1 MERRAAHT
9 VYATTPKITSLKTFC
24 ESELPRR
31 KPEAHLQKRGYHK
44 TMNAVQTQTTPR
56 DKNAENR
63 ALRFAQMQPGNHAS
77 DGRFLFGV
85 RTTGIYCLP
94 SCHARRAKEENV
106 VFFDSETE
114 AVQSGLRA
122 CRKCRP
128 DRFYQ
133 NHDPDKDAL
142 QSAAQAVLANPEK
155 FADVADIAS
164 IAGMGATKCFA
175 LFRQHYQT
183 TPTPFLKQAR
193 VRAACDLFEAD
204 ARAGVPE
211 TAFAV
216 GAKSVSAFHD
226 TFRAETGM
234 APAQF
239 RDFLHTISADMPA
252 FALSIPP
259 LAWTTARAIHC
270 RDAHSLTETATAD
283 GFVKAFLHKEQPLA
297 LHFSYD
303 EPSEIVT
310 CRVSSSGP
318 QTPALRR
325 AAHRVALRL
334 LGLMGNPAEI
344 GAWES
349 KAETEP
355 LFARLIGNRK
365 GLRVPLASSV
375 WESVAWAI
383 IGQQINL
390 PFAYSLRRAL
400 TQIAPIH
407 GTVDGL
413 TPFPSAQSVAGL
425 DYADLTARQF
435 SRRKAE
441 YVIDTARRVVSGE
454 LNLATLAF
462 GGATPFGDAEK
473 TLLAVRGLGPWS
485 AHYILMRGANWPD
498 CVPVGDTGITAG
510 LRNLYA
516 LDHGPAKEE
525 TLRLMEPFAPLRS
538 LATHHLW
545 ASLGGEIG

>member
-1 MERRAAHT
+1 M
-9 VYATTPKITSLKTFC
+9 
-24 ESELPRR
+24 
-31 KPEAHLQKRGYHK
+31 
-44 TMNAVQTQTTPR
+44 
-56 DKNAENR
+56 
-63 ALRFAQMQPGNHAS
+63 RFAQMQPGNHAS

-94 SCHARRAKEENV
+94 SCHARRANEENV
-106 VFFDSETE
+106 VFFDSETD
-114 AVQSGLRA
+114 AIQSGLRA

-142 QSAAQAVLANPEK
+142 QAAATAVLAHPDR
-155 FADVADIAS
+155 FDDVADIAQA
-164 IAGMGATKCFA
+164 AGMGATKCFA

-183 TPTPFLKQAR
+183 TPHQFLKHAR
-193 VRAACDLFEAD
+193 VRAACDVFEAD

-239 RDFLHTISADMPA
+239 RDFLHTVQADAPT
-252 FALSIPP
+252 FALFIAP
-259 LAWTTARAIHC
+259 LAWATARAIHC
-270 RDAHSLTETATAD
+270 RDANSLTETATSN
-283 GFVKAFLHKEQPLA
+283 GFVKAFLHNEQPVA

-303 EPSEIVT
+303 ETSETAT
-310 CRVSSSGP
+310 CRVSSNGP

-325 AAHRVALRL
+325 TAHRAALRL
-334 LGLMGNPAEI
+334 LGLTGNPAEI
-344 GAWES
+344 AAWES
-349 KAETEP
+349 KMETDS
-355 LFARLIGNRK
+355 LFARLIGNRQ
-365 GLRVPLASSV
+365 GLRVPLAASI

-400 TQIAPIH
+400 TQTAPSH
-407 GTVDGL
+407 GTIDGL
-413 TPFPSAQSVAGL
+413 TPFPSAHSVAAL
-425 DYADLTARQF
+425 DYADLTTRQF

-441 YVIDTARRVVSGE
+441 YVIDTARMVVSGE
-454 LNLATLAF
+454 LNLAALAF
-462 GGATPFGDAEK
+462 SGATPFGDAEK

-485 AHYILMRGANWPD
+485 AHYVLMRGANWPD

-510 LRNLYA
+510 LRKLYA
-516 LDHGPAKEE
+516 LDYGPTKEE